1 MPENKNKG
9 PDRRTL
15 IAAAAA
21 AGAVASPLV
30 AQAAGPM
37 MARKGPPTKIEVDL
51 GGVSLPAADA
61 AALQNQIRRAVL
73 DAIAR
78 AGVKVNEVP
87 HGLHPGWYGI
97 VVRPVQIPATVGA
110 KTHGVG

>member
-1 MPENKNKG
+1 MPENKDKG

-30 AQAAGPM
+30 AQAAGPA
-37 MARKGPPTKIEVDL
+37 MARKPPPTKIQVDL
-51 GGVSLPAADA
+51 GGISLPPADA
-61 AALQNQIRRAVL
+61 EALQSQIRRAVL

-78 AGVKVNEVP
+78 AGVKANEVP
-87 HGLHPGWYGI
+87 HGLNPGWLGI
-97 VVRPVQIPATVGA
+97 VVRPVQIPQVQGA

>member
-1 MPENKNKG
+1 MPENKDKG

-30 AQAAGPM
+30 AKAGPA
-37 MARKGPPTKIEVDL
+37 MARKGPPTKIQVDL
-51 GGVSLPAADA
+51 GGISLPEAEAE
-61 AALQNQIRRAVL
+61 ALQNQIRRAVL
-73 DAIAR
+73 DAVAR
-78 AGVKVNEVP
+78 AGIKVNEVP
-87 HGLHPGWYGI
+87 HGPHPGWLGI
-97 VVRPVQIPATVGA
+97 VVRPVQVPQTLGA